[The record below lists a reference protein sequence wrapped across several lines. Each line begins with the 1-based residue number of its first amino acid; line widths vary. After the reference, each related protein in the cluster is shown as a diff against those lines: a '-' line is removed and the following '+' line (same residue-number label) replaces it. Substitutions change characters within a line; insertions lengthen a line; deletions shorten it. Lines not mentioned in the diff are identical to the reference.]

1 MMMFQDSASVIQEYL
16 TTSLRACEYVVFS
29 KPSCPECTVVKRLL
43 EENVSSHDYR
53 VIDVND
59 IDDEDGIDAVE
70 VMRVV
75 VEGTGA
81 KSYPICFVQGAY
93 TSTKDLKKLIT
104 SSLKFDTE
112 KDIDDL

>member
-1 MMMFQDSASVIQEYL
+1 MMMFQDSASVIHEYL
-16 TTSLRACEYVVFS
+16 TTSLGACEYVVFS
-29 KPSCPECTVVKRLL
+29 KPNCPECTVVKKLL
-43 EENVSSHDYR
+43 EEKVSSYDYR

-70 VMRVV
+70 VMRTV

-104 SSLKFDTE
+104 STLHFDTE
-112 KDIDDL
+112 KYIDDL

>member
-1 MMMFQDSASVIQEYL
+1 MMMFQDSDYVIQEYL
-16 TTSLRACEYVVFS
+16 TTSLGAREYVVFS
-29 KPSCPECTVVKRLL
+29 KPNCPECTVVKKLL
-43 EENVSSHDYR
+43 EENVSSHDYH

-59 IDDEDGIDAVE
+59 IDEEDGIDAVE

-81 KSYPICFVQGAY
+81 KSYPICFVQGVY